1 MTAVTDPDA
10 RTSTTAPLP
19 DRSVVPPVWS
29 RITDLVV
36 ERGEGSWLIDDRRR
50 AVPRLHLGHRRHQ
63 HGARPPAGRGGDP
76 GPGGEAAP
84 RPAEHRLP
92 RGRAPAV
99 RAAAARAAG
108 RSVVGVPVELGRRG
122 RRGGREA
129 RAGRDRAAGD
139 HRVPLRVPRPH
150 GPGDVADRG
159 QGRLPRRLRAAA
171 GLRLPRVVPV
181 LLSGVGRRAR
191 PVGVHLR
198 LGGPARPAVPP
209 ARLPRQGGRGSSS
222 SRSSARA
229 ATSSR
234 RRRSCR
240 GCARSPASTG
250 SC

>member
-10 RTSTTAPLP
+10 RTST
-19 DRSVVPPVWS
+19 DRSPARPLGRPAGVEPDHEP
-29 RITDLVV
+29 RRRPRRGLVA
-36 ERGEGSWLIDDRRR
+36 GDDRRR
-50 AVPRLHLGHRRHQ
+50 AVSRLHLGDRRHQ

-92 RGRAPAV
+92 RGRAAAV

-108 RSVVGVPVELGRRG
+108 RTVVGVPVELGRRG
-122 RRGGREA
+122 RRGGGQA

-150 GPGDVADRG
+150 GPGDVADRR

-171 GLRLPRVVPV
+171 GSVYHAAYPYCYRAA
-181 LLSGVGRRAR
+181 GRRPR
-191 PVGVHLR
+191 PVRLHLR
-198 LGGPARPAVPP
+198 LGGAARPAVPP
-209 ARLPRQGGRGSSS
+209 ARLSRQGGRGSSS

-240 GCARSPASTG
+240 GCARSRASTG